1 MFGPLDAF
9 SFLIAQVAPAVAG
22 KDPGYIQY
30 LPLLPIPFI
39 FYFLLLRPQQ
49 QQDKKRRQMIT
60 AIKKNDRVLTAGGIY
75 GTVTSVD
82 LANDRV
88 VLRVDDDGRVKIP
101 FTMASIVR
109 VIEVSPEKATEAN

>member
-9 SFLIAQVAPAVAG
+9 AYLVAQAAPAAG
-22 KDPGYIQY
+22 KDPGLIQY

-49 QQDKKRRQMIT
+49 QQDKKRRQMIA
-60 AIKKNDRVLTAGGIY
+60 AIKKNDKVLTAGGIY
-75 GTVTSVD
+75 GTITSVD
-82 LANDRV
+82 PANDRV
-88 VLRVDDDGRVKIP
+88 VLRVDDEGRVKIP

-109 VIEVSPEKATEAN
+109 VLEVSPDKGSPAS